1 MRILITNDDGIDSPG
16 LSALAEAAM
25 AWAKTQATK
34 TQATQTQATQREG
47 QNSDR
52 DSDGNNPE
60 TYELVIAAPASQQS
74 GSAASMGTLAH
85 HIPIA
90 CSRETLPLSKTSS
103 NNGNLA
109 SIAAYRVDATPGA
122 CVILGCLGA
131 FGEPPDIVL
140 SGINY
145 GANCGRSVLPSG
157 TIGAALT
164 AANYG
169 RSGLAVSL
177 DAPGKD
183 SEMLWDTAAEMAC
196 DYLGW
201 IAESPKR
208 TVASLNVP
216 NRKRDDIL
224 GVRFAPPLAPFGVV
238 VTQFESFD
246 EENQQI
252 RTKVV
257 RAPGEA
263 PPDSD
268 RDLLLKGWAVLT
280 PLTLPSVAAETLPP
294 TGVTL

>member
-1 MRILITNDDGIDSPG
+1 MRLLITNDDGIDSPG
-16 LSALAEAAM
+16 LSALAAAAA
-25 AWAKTQATK
+25 AWCES
-34 TQATQTQATQREG
+34 R
-47 QNSDR
+47 
-52 DSDGNNPE
+52 NNGGDE
-60 TYELVIAAPASQQS
+60 NHEIVIAAPASEQS
-74 GSAASMGTLAH
+74 GSSASMGTLAH
-85 HIPIA
+85 RIPIP
-90 CSRETLPLSKTSS
+90 CSRETLAGGTSS
-103 NNGNLA
+103 LESTSSLA
-109 SIAAYRVDATPGA
+109 SVEAYRVDATPGA

-177 DAPGKD
+177 DAPGNPHN
-183 SEMLWDTAAEMAC
+183 SEMLWDAAAQMAC

-201 IAESPKR
+201 IADSPKR

-216 NRKRDDIL
+216 NRRRGDIL
-224 GVRFAPPLAPFGVV
+224 GVQFAPPLAPFGVV

-246 EENQQI
+246 EEGRQI
-252 RTKVV
+252 HTKVV
-257 RAPGEA
+257 RAPGDA
-263 PPDSD
+263 PPGSD

-294 TGVTL
+294 EGVMR

>member
-1 MRILITNDDGIDSPG
+1 MRLLITNDDGIDSPG
-16 LSALAEAAM
+16 LHALAAAAAAWCEA
-25 AWAKTQATK
+25 
-34 TQATQTQATQREG
+34 R
-47 QNSDR
+47 NSGGDK
-52 DSDGNNPE
+52 NH
-60 TYELVIAAPASQQS
+60 ELVIAAPASEQS
-74 GSAASMGTLAH
+74 GSSASMGTLAH
-85 HIPIA
+85 HIPIP
-90 CSRETLPLSKTSS
+90 CSRETLADGTSS
-103 NNGNLA
+103 LA
-109 SIAAYRVDATPGA
+109 STSSLSSLEAYRVDATPGA

-177 DAPGKD
+177 DSPGKNP
-183 SEMLWDTAAEMAC
+183 EMLWNVAAEMAC
-196 DYLGW
+196 EYMDW
-201 IAESPKR
+201 IADSPKR

-224 GVRFAPPLAPFGVV
+224 GVQFAPPLAPFGVV

-246 EENQQI
+246 ESNRQI
-252 RTKVV
+252 HTKVV
-257 RAPGEA
+257 RAPGDV
-263 PPDSD
+263 PPGSD

-294 TGVTL
+294 AGVML

>member
-1 MRILITNDDGIDSPG
+1 MRLLITNDDGIDSPG
-16 LSALAEAAM
+16 LSALAAAAA
-25 AWAKTQATK
+25 AWCES
-34 TQATQTQATQREG
+34 RN
-47 QNSDR
+47 NSGDE
-52 DSDGNNPE
+52 NH
-60 TYELVIAAPASQQS
+60 ELVIAAPASEQS
-74 GSAASMGTLAH
+74 GSSASMGTLAH
-85 HIPIA
+85 RIPIP
-90 CSRETLPLSKTSS
+90 CSRETLAGGTSS
-103 NNGNLA
+103 LESTSSLA
-109 SIAAYRVDATPGA
+109 SVEAYRVDATPGA

-177 DAPGKD
+177 DAPD
-183 SEMLWDTAAEMAC
+183 NPHNSEMLWDVAAQMAC

-224 GVRFAPPLAPFGVV
+224 GVQFAPPLAPFGVI

-246 EENQQI
+246 EESSQI
-252 RTKVV
+252 HTKVV
-257 RAPGEA
+257 RAPGDA
-263 PPDSD
+263 PPGSD

-294 TGVTL
+294 SGVTL

>member
-1 MRILITNDDGIDSPG
+1 MRLLITNDDGIDSPG
-16 LSALAEAAM
+16 LSALAAAAA
-25 AWAKTQATK
+25 AWCEN
-34 TQATQTQATQREG
+34 R
-47 QNSDR
+47 
-52 DSDGNNPE
+52 NNRGDE
-60 TYELVIAAPASQQS
+60 KQELVIAAPASEQS
-74 GSAASMGTLAH
+74 GSSASMGTLAH
-85 HIPIA
+85 HIPIP
-90 CSRETLPLSKTSS
+90 CSRETLADDASS
-103 NNGNLA
+103 LA
-109 SIAAYRVDATPGA
+109 STNSLASLEAYRVDATPGA

-177 DAPGKD
+177 DAPGED
-183 SEMLWDTAAEMAC
+183 AEMLWDAAAEMAC

-201 IAESPKR
+201 IADSPKR

-216 NRKRDDIL
+216 NRRRDDIL
-224 GVRFAPPLAPFGVV
+224 GVQFAPPLAPFGVV

-246 EENQQI
+246 ESNRQI

-257 RAPGEA
+257 RAPGDA
-263 PPDSD
+263 PPGSD

-294 TGVTL
+294 AGVKL

>member
-1 MRILITNDDGIDSPG
+1 MRLLITNDDGIDSPG
-16 LSALAEAAM
+16 LSALAAAAA
-25 AWAKTQATK
+25 AWCEN
-34 TQATQTQATQREG
+34 R
-47 QNSDR
+47 
-52 DSDGNNPE
+52 NNGGDE
-60 TYELVIAAPASQQS
+60 KHELVIAAPASEQS
-74 GSAASMGTLAH
+74 GSSASMGTLAH
-85 HIPIA
+85 HIPIP
-90 CSRETLPLSKTSS
+90 CSRETLADDASSLASTSS
-103 NNGNLA
+103 LA
-109 SIAAYRVDATPGA
+109 SLEAYRVDATPGA

-177 DAPGKD
+177 DAPGED
-183 SEMLWDTAAEMAC
+183 AEMLWDAAAEMAC

-201 IAESPKR
+201 IADSPKR

-216 NRKRDDIL
+216 NRRRDDIL
-224 GVRFAPPLAPFGVV
+224 GVQFAPPLAPFGVV

-246 EENQQI
+246 ESSQQI

-257 RAPGEA
+257 RAPGDA
-263 PPDSD
+263 PPGSD

-294 TGVTL
+294 AGVKL

>member
-1 MRILITNDDGIDSPG
+1 MRLLITNDDGIDSPG
-16 LSALAEAAM
+16 LSALAAAAA
-25 AWAKTQATK
+25 AWCES
-34 TQATQTQATQREG
+34 RNNG
-47 QNSDR
+47 GDNP
-52 DSDGNNPE
+52 DSHE
-60 TYELVIAAPASQQS
+60 IVIAAPASEQS

-85 HIPIA
+85 HIPIP
-90 CSRETLPLSKTSS
+90 CSRETLAAGTSS
-103 NNGNLA
+103 LA
-109 SIAAYRVDATPGA
+109 SLEAYRVDATPGA

-201 IAESPKR
+201 IADSPKR

-216 NRKRDDIL
+216 NRRRDDIL
-224 GVRFAPPLAPFGVV
+224 GVQFAPPLAPFGVV

-263 PPDSD
+263 PLGSD